1 MSINNLHRLHFIL
14 CGLACTLITFN
25 LSFAQTVTG
34 TIRGTVFDAA
44 DKVISGAKVKV
55 LDERTGSM
63 RTATTN
69 GEGDFSLPAMQ
80 PGVYT
85 IRIEAPGF
93 RGLERK
99 NTVLSANEHLAL
111 GKLTMEVGQV
121 SEVVTTVA
129 EGAVI
134 EKESS
139 DLTARLTSDQIS
151 LISTKGR
158 DVTSLLRLLP
168 GVSYVDDVESVGEG
182 FGTDLPNVS
191 GQRGR
196 SNIASVNGLMGNDV
210 SGSNKLSLTIN
221 QDAVEEVKVLRNN
234 YAAEYGNQGGA
245 HINIVTKSGKQDY
258 SGTGYY
264 FLRNEAL
271 NANEFFNNK
280 VGLPRGLYRH
290 NIWGFNFGGPVR
302 VPLLYPN
309 KEKKHLFFFYSLERP
324 HTITPQSAKFVTV
337 PTERERQGDFS
348 QSFRSLSSSGV
359 PNKAFVRDPLL
370 TGNCNATDQTAC
382 FRDPSRAT
390 PDNPQGL
397 NIIPRNRLNQSGV
410 ALLNF
415 FPLPNAVGGRI
426 ATGDFYNYVVQK
438 SVDVPKLSQVIRVDF
453 KPTEK
458 NSFYVNLSTWTSDN
472 EGFDTSGWPGGG
484 NNRWGIS
491 SHYLY
496 QDDGIVFNWVRI
508 FSPTIVNEVSVGLR
522 HSSEGFI
529 PSDGEVERLTR
540 STLNYTAPQLFP
552 GNNTLGTIPRAT
564 GWGGFSNTTVAN
576 INWLDRWGEVGE
588 DYVLPSI
595 SNNLTINRGN
605 HNYKMGIYI
614 ERLRNGEAPGGNWSG
629 TFNFGSNDGNYSAAL
644 GNAGHPYANALI
656 GSFRSYS
663 ESSARPH
670 TDLERLLA
678 QWYVQDQWKVNTRLS
693 LNYGLRMG
701 WYSQWRQ
708 RLDDASNFDPMR
720 FNPANAPVLYRP
732 YCTTGTP
739 PIGTACANAN
749 RRAINPLTGEIF
761 SNIALVGSFVP
772 GTGDLLNGL
781 VLGTDPAIPRG
792 FKDPAPIQWE
802 PRIGLAWS
810 LSESGKTVLRT
821 HVGVYHSSR
830 VGGGTTGGNL
840 VGNPPFQRGV
850 TIDFGT
856 IDNLPNLIG
865 TALQRPSGL
874 NAVEVYSKT
883 PTIYNFS
890 LGIQQDI
897 GFKSILEISYVGSL
911 ARHLGERRNINAVPD
926 GARFLDLHPE
936 NRNPFSEAGALGN
949 DFLRPYAGYGDINMV
964 MYSGSS
970 NYNGL
975 QVQLSRRYTTGF
987 QFGIAYTWAKTMDY
1001 ANDDS
1006 SDVFFPRPYRDFNY
1020 GPADHDQ
1027 THIFTANYIWDLPRL
1042 NRVWDTRLVRAIFNG
1057 WQLSGTTSL
1066 VSGRPKNVSVGY
1078 DSDDINNVPV
1088 GLTDFTGGQV
1098 NARPFAVCNPQGSLG
1113 AAADGT
1119 LLFIDASCFSRPTT
1133 RGQIG
1138 NTTRNS
1144 LRRPGV
1150 INADLALFKNI
1161 RLGERFNIQF
1171 RWETYNIFNHTNF
1184 SDIDADLD
1192 FNVLTDGQ
1200 VVQTNRR
1207 FGQPIDARSPRVMQG
1222 SLRLSF

>member
-1 MSINNLHRLHFIL
+1 MSINKLNRLHLIM
-14 CGLACTLITFN
+14 CGLVCTLITFN
-25 LSFAQTVTG
+25 YSFAQTVTG
-34 TIRGTVFDAA
+34 TITGTVTDARGN
-44 DKVISGAKVKV
+44 VISGAKVTV
-55 LDERTGSM
+55 TDERTGSV

-69 GEGDFSLPAMQ
+69 DEGDFNFAAMQ
-80 PGVYT
+80 PAIYT
-85 IRIEAPGF
+85 IRIEVRDF
-93 RGLERK
+93 RSLERK

-111 GKLTMEVGQV
+111 GKLTMEIGQV

-129 EGAVI
+129 EGAVV
-134 EKESS
+134 ESQSS
-139 DLTARLTSDQIS
+139 DLTARLTADQIS

-196 SNIASVNGLMGNDV
+196 SNIASVNGLMGNDI
-210 SGSNKLSLTIN
+210 SGSNKLSMTIN

-245 HINIVTKSGKQDY
+245 HINIVTKSGKKDY
-258 SGTGYY
+258 NGTGYY

-271 NANEFFNNK
+271 NANDFFNNR

-302 VPLLYPN
+302 VPWLYPN
-309 KEKKHLFFFYSLERP
+309 KERKNLFFFYSLERP

-337 PTERERQGDFS
+337 PTELERRGDFS
-348 QSFRSLSSSGV
+348 QSIRGISSNGQ
-359 PNKAFVRDPLL
+359 PIKAFVRDPLL
-370 TGNCNATDQTAC
+370 PGNCSAADQTAC

-397 NIIPRNRLNQSGV
+397 NIIPLSRVNPSG
-410 ALLNF
+410 AAILNF
-415 FPLPNAVGGRI
+415 FPLPNVVGGR
-426 ATGDFYNYVVQK
+426 TLGGDSYNYVVQR
-438 SVDVPKLSQVIRVDF
+438 SVDVPKLSQVIRIDF

-458 NSFYVNLSTWTSDN
+458 NSFYVNASTWTSDN

-496 QDDGIVFNWVRI
+496 QDDGLVFNWVRI

-522 HSSEGFI
+522 HGSEGFI
-529 PSDGEVERLTR
+529 PSDGEVERLSRT
-540 STLNYTAPQLFP
+540 TQNYIAPQLFP
-552 GNNTLGTIPRAT
+552 GNNRLGTIPRAT
-564 GWGGFSNTTVAN
+564 SWGGLSQTSVAN

-595 SNNLTINRGN
+595 SNNLTINRGS
-605 HNYKMGIYI
+605 HNYKMGVYL
-614 ERLRNGEAPGGNWSG
+614 ERLRNGEARGGNWSG
-629 TFNFGSNDGNYSAAL
+629 TFNFSSNDGNFTAAL
-644 GNAGHPYANALI
+644 GNTGHPYANAFT

-663 ESSARPH
+663 ESSSRPH
-670 TDLERLLA
+670 TDLERTLV
-678 QWYVQDQWKVNTRLS
+678 QWYVQDQWKVNSRLS

-701 WYSQWRQ
+701 WFSQWRQ
-708 RLDDASNFDPMR
+708 RLDDAANFDPTR
-720 FNPANAPVLYRP
+720 FDPANAPVLYRP
-732 YCTTGTP
+732 FCTSGMPAFGTSCP
-739 PIGTACANAN
+739 NDN
-749 RRAINPLTGEIF
+749 RRAINPLTGEVF
-761 SNIALVGSFVP
+761 KNLALVGTFVP
-772 GTGDLLNGL
+772 GTGDMLNGI
-781 VLGTDPAIPRG
+781 VMATDPAIPRG
-792 FKDPAPIQWE
+792 LKDPAPIQWE
-802 PRIGLAWS
+802 PRIGFAWS
-810 LSESGKTVLRT
+810 LFESGKTVLRT
-821 HVGVYHSSR
+821 NVGVYHSSR

-840 VGNPPFQRGV
+840 VGNPPFQRNV
-850 TIDFGT
+850 TIDFGN
-856 IDNLPNLIG
+856 IDNLANLLG
-865 TALQRPSGL
+865 TALQRTSGL
-874 NAVEVYSKT
+874 NAVEVHAKT
-883 PTIYNFS
+883 PTIYNFT

-897 GFKSILEISYVGSL
+897 GLKSILEISYVGSL

-936 NRNPFSEAGALGN
+936 NRNPFSETGALGN
-949 DFLRPYAGYGDINMV
+949 EFLRPYQGYGDINMV
-964 MYSGSS
+964 MYSGTS

-975 QVQLSRRYTTGF
+975 QVQLSRRYTSTF
-987 QFGIAYTWAKTMDY
+987 QFGIAYTWAKTFDY

-1027 THIFTANYIWDLPRL
+1027 NHIFTVNYIWDLPRL
-1042 NRVWDTRLVRAIFNG
+1042 SRVWDNRLIRGIFNN

-1066 VSGRPKNVSVGY
+1066 VTGRPKNLSVEY
-1078 DSDDINNVPV
+1078 DTDEIDDIPV

-1098 NARPFAVCNPQGSLG
+1098 NARPFVVCNPQRSTG
-1113 AAADGT
+1113 AASDGT
-1119 LLFIDASCFSRPTT
+1119 PLFIDASCFSRPNA
-1133 RGQIG
+1133 RGDIG

-1150 INADLALFKNI
+1150 FNADLALFKNI
-1161 RLGERFNIQF
+1161 RLGEKVNIQF
-1171 RWETYNIFNHTNF
+1171 RWETYNIFNHANF
-1184 SDIDADLD
+1184 SDIDAELN
-1192 FNVLTDGQ
+1192 FNVDASGR
-1200 VVQTNRR
+1200 VDQTNNLLGR
-1207 FGQPIDARSPRVMQG
+1207 PIDARSPRVMQG